1 MDGVP
6 LVMMA
11 LVWGGT
17 LNSSA
22 AYLSTAVKGAASG
35 TLNLREPKAGGWG
48 QVNHGSGT
56 SSQRHADSHG
66 DRSPGHQIRWREG
79 ESAGGTHTLK
89 GSLGSEVRM
98 ILKDTFPPAP
108 PPAAA
113 AAMGVFASDSD
124 RGRGVGSRARCCS
137 VSLLCGPL
145 SSDEALVACPR
156 PFCLHQKKVAFFSGV
171 SQLTRAA
178 RFSRFFPHE
187 S

>member
-1 MDGVP
+1 MTRGGDWTGSVP

-35 TLNLREPKAGGWG
+35 TLN
-48 QVNHGSGT
+48 
-56 SSQRHADSHG
+56 
-66 DRSPGHQIRWREG
+66 
-79 ESAGGTHTLK
+79 TLK

-113 AAMGVFASDSD
+113 MGVFASDSD
-124 RGRGVGSRARCCS
+124 RGRGVA
-137 VSLLCGPL
+137 
-145 SSDEALVACPR
+145 
-156 PFCLHQKKVAFFSGV
+156 
-171 SQLTRAA
+171 
-178 RFSRFFPHE
+178 
-187 S
+187 

>member
-35 TLNLREPKAGGWG
+35 TLNLREP
-48 QVNHGSGT
+48 VNHGSV
-56 SSQRHADSHG
+56 SSRQRTAI
-66 DRSPGHQIRWREG
+66 DRSPGHQIRGTEG
-79 ESAGGTHTLK
+79 EGAGGTHTLK

-113 AAMGVFASDSD
+113 MGVFASDSD
-124 RGRGVGSRARCCS
+124 RGRGV
-137 VSLLCGPL
+137 
-145 SSDEALVACPR
+145 AC
-156 PFCLHQKKVAFFSGV
+156 
-171 SQLTRAA
+171 
-178 RFSRFFPHE
+178 
-187 S
+187 